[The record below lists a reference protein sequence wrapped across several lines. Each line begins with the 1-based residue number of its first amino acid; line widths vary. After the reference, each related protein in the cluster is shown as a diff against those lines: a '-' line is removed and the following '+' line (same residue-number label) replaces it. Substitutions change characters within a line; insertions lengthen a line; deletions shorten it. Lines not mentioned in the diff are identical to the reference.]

1 MKLNLQLARPS
12 LASIIQSG
20 KAPASHTGPGR
31 SRGVRRTHDGLMTF
45 DQATI
50 DSAGAFLVGELER
63 LDPTLHM
70 PLASVTWGRDI
81 DLRSDV
87 SMGDETSSYTNSTFG
102 AANGI
107 SGSGK
112 AWAGTNADAITGIA
126 LDIGKTAN
134 PLPLWAMQL
143 GWTLPELASA
153 QQLGRPVDVQ
163 KYEGMQ
169 LKYNMDVDE
178 QVYIGDDA
186 LGMTGLV
193 NAALV
198 TNVANAT
205 NGGWAAGATVAEILA
220 DVNELLTSAWAA
232 SGYAICPDQLRL
244 PPAQYAYIVGNIVS
258 DAGNISILQYLVM
271 NNISTATNGTPLNIQ
286 PLKWLPTAGAGA
298 STRMVAYT
306 KRQQFVRFPLV
317 PLQRTPMEYRSLRQI
332 TTYYGRLGQVETVYP
347 ETIAYRD
354 GI

>member
-1 MKLNLQLARPS
+1 MKKSLIHRAGLAAILALGCAPAVHPARPR
-12 LASIIQSG
+12 
-20 KAPASHTGPGR
+20 HYTR
-31 SRGVRRTHDGLMTF
+31 DNFMTF
-45 DQATI
+45 DQATV

-63 LDPTLHM
+63 LDQTLHM
-70 PLASVTWGRDI
+70 PLVSYTWSRDI
-81 DLRSDV
+81 DLRTDV
-87 SMGDETSSYTNSTFG
+87 SMGDETSSYTNSSFG
-102 AANGI
+102 AANGV

-112 AWAGTNADAITGIA
+112 AWIGKEADAITGIS

-134 PLPLWAMQL
+134 PLPLWGMQL

-178 QVYIGDDA
+178 QVYIGDTA
-186 LGMTGLV
+186 MGMTGLC

-205 NGGWAAGATVAEILA
+205 YGGWASGATVYEILQ
-220 DVNELLTSAWAA
+220 DVNELLTSVWAA
-232 SGYAICPDQLRL
+232 SGYAACPTELRL
-244 PPAQYAYIVGNIVS
+244 PPAQYAYLVGNIVS
-258 DAGNISILQYLVM
+258 QAGNISILQYLVA
-271 NNISTATNGTPLNIQ
+271 NNISTANNGTPLNIQ
-286 PLKWLPTAGAGA
+286 PLKWLPTAGVSSA
-298 STRMVAYT
+298 TRMMAYT
-306 KRQQFVRFPLV
+306 KRQQYVRFPLV

-347 ETIAYRD
+347 ETIGYRD